1 MDFLIVAK
9 DAPNFH
15 FVFAVA
21 QGKNILNYRNL
32 SVHGQFELK
41 SFVHQV
47 RIEDGE
53 VACAF
58 SYPLS
63 VALPEL
69 DEKFQSIT
77 QEYVNTAIQ
86 SQQKPSKSISVEA
99 ILMSKIASGL
109 EKISSRLFNWQ

>member
-1 MDFLIVAK
+1 VDFFNCCKRRAQLSFCIS
-9 DAPNFH
+9 
-15 FVFAVA
+15 VA

-47 RIEDGE
+47 RIEVGE

-69 DEKFQSIT
+69 DEQIQTIT

-86 SQQKPSKSISVEA
+86 SQQKPSKSISIEA

-109 EKISSRLFNWQ
+109 EKI